1 MVSSIFFKYSW
12 SMSLNL
18 SSKTCIY
25 CRESEGSVTFG
36 SREHVIP
43 ELLGSFEN
51 SPTLR
56 GWVCNQ
62 CNGGIFNPLE
72 TRFKEDTDE
81 GVHCQMHN
89 FSDSHEIRVRNKN
102 FKFSFDLGIEEKF
115 FNDTFPLLTF
125 KNDRW
130 QLLFVPQIRLRGYA
144 KDGFIT
150 LLIDKVKALPRS
162 GKKFKKLK
170 KLLQNFQSKDVS
182 IFVHGEEGDMQDYE
196 DAIELVR
203 ELGID
208 YKPGPKKSIP
218 FVGDGTDKQRVVVE
232 GDITIGFDT
241 ARVVAKI
248 AFNYF
253 AYCAVQSGV
262 SDALYHDNFSRI
274 KDYILGK
281 NELPIK
287 EVIIETPTYAP
298 VLFEEHSHKVRLV
311 GHIVTLSNEN
321 GNVVA
326 VISFAGRMVYK
337 ILLGKLPD
345 ELSRQDFGN
354 GHIFNIRQKEI
365 GGLTQN
371 PARRGS
377 NELLN
382 FSLFNN
388 Q

>member
-1 MVSSIFFKYSW
+1 
-12 SMSLNL
+12 MSLNL
-18 SSKTCIY
+18 SSKICIY

-51 SPTLR
+51 NLTLR
-56 GWVCNQ
+56 GWVCDQ
-62 CNGGIFNPLE
+62 CNSSVFNPLE

-81 GVHCQMHN
+81 GIYCQMHN
-89 FSDSHEIRVRNKN
+89 FSGSHEIRVRNKN
-102 FKFSFDLGIEEKF
+102 FKFSLDLGIEEKF
-115 FNDTFPLLTF
+115 FNDTFPLITF

-150 LLIDKVKALPRS
+150 LLIDKVKTLSRN

-170 KLLQNFQSKDVS
+170 KLFRNVQSKDVS
-182 IFVHGEEGDMQDYE
+182 IFVHGDEDDVQDYE
-196 DAIELVR
+196 NALELVR

-208 YKPGPKKSIP
+208 YKPGLKKTIP
-218 FVGDGTDKQRVVVE
+218 FIGDGTDKRRAVVE
-232 GDITIGFDT
+232 GEITIGFDT
-241 ARVVAKI
+241 ARIVAKI

-262 SDALYHDNFSRI
+262 PDALYHDNFSPI

-281 NELPIK
+281 TELPMK
-287 EVIIETPTYAP
+287 EVIIEKPAYAP
-298 VLFEEHSHKVRLV
+298 VLFEEHTHKIRLV
-311 GHIVTLSNEN
+311 GHIVTLANEN
-321 GNVVA
+321 GNAVA
-326 VISFAGRMVYK
+326 VVSFAGRMVYK

-345 ELSRQDFGN
+345 ELNRQDFGN

-388 Q
+388 Y